1 MGRLAL
7 IAIIAAVVVLVAGGV
22 FLAFY
27 DFAPPRQPVEKVLPD
42 ARFPK

>member
-7 IAIIAAVVVLVAGGV
+7 IAIIAAVAVLVTGGA

-27 DFAPPRQPVEKVLPD
+27 EFAPPRQPVEKVLPD